1 MERSRANRYKQK
13 IAYIL
18 NCIDEIDNAMP
29 KPEGIVLK
37 GIYYDLSS
45 AIDAAMDMIAMLCK
59 DLGIMPRGDYENIE
73 SLEAK
78 SILNADLAERLANCN
93 GLRNVLV
100 HQYNGID
107 ENLVLESTQPVE
119 RDLKEFVKVVEE
131 HITKH

>member
-1 MERSRANRYKQK
+1 M
-13 IAYIL
+13 
-18 NCIDEIDNAMP
+18 
-29 KPEGIVLK
+29 K

-45 AIDAAMDMIAMLCK
+45 AIDAVMDIIAILCK
-59 DLGIMPRGDYENIE
+59 DLGTMPRGDYENIE
-73 SLEAK
+73 NLQTRD
-78 SILNADLAERLANCN
+78 ILSADLVERLANCN

-119 RDLKEFVKVVEE
+119 RDLREFVKVVEE